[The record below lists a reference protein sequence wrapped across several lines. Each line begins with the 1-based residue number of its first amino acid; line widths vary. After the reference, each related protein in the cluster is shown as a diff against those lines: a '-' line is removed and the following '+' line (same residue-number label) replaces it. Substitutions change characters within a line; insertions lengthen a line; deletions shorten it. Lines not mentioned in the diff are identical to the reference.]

1 MSNVQMESD
10 EWAGLGMG
18 CKGLSPG
25 EWDGTWPANPEAGQ
39 EGRPHPFEFSA
50 MTLRLV
56 DLPLIGFEPRRDAA
70 LNEIVHS
77 LVNRY
82 IYSSS

>member
-25 EWDGTWPANPEAGQ
+25 ECDGTWPANPEAGQ
-39 EGRPHPFEFSA
+39 EGRPPPFEFSA
-50 MTLRLV
+50 MN
-56 DLPLIGFEPRRDAA
+56 PRPYA
-70 LNEIVHS
+70 LWIFLS
-77 LVNRY
+77 
-82 IYSSS
+82 

>member
-1 MSNVQMESD
+1 MSNVQMESG

-39 EGRPHPFEFSA
+39 EGRPHPFNSSTSYEFQK
-50 MTLRLV
+50 
-56 DLPLIGFEPRRDAA
+56 
-70 LNEIVHS
+70 
-77 LVNRY
+77 
-82 IYSSS
+82 SSDSYNSSKIL